1 MSGRMQIVAIER
13 QRLLMKMDFPLM
25 QRQTEK
31 LLFLP
36 PLTVTTL
43 LPGKLRAGIR
53 EMHVLSLLISGQQ
66 QSSSVLT
73 RAINFVMAH
82 GNESNAFRF
91 WFYCLRFM
99 IFNTIELLTERDNM
113 EGGRFPRRWPAVNFS
128 VFRLMIAIRMD
139 KWELW
144 CYLLFDLWG
153 VYNKDDDP
161 QYL

>member
-1 MSGRMQIVAIER
+1 MSGRMQIVAIAR

-25 QRQTEK
+25 QRQNEK

-43 LPGKLRAGIR
+43 LQGKLRAGIR
-53 EMHVLSLLISGQQ
+53 EMHVLNLLISGQQ

-73 RAINFVMAH
+73 GAINFVMAH

-113 EGGRFPRRWPAVNFS
+113 EGGTTVNFS
-128 VFRLMIAIRMD
+128 MSRLMIAIRMD
-139 KWELW
+139 KWELL

>member
-43 LPGKLRAGIR
+43 SPGKLRAGIR

>member
-1 MSGRMQIVAIER
+1 MSGRMQIVAIAR

-25 QRQTEK
+25 QRQNEK

-53 EMHVLSLLISGQQ
+53 EMHVLNLLISGQQ

-73 RAINFVMAH
+73 GAIYFVMAH

-113 EGGRFPRRWPAVNFS
+113 KGDFQRRWTSVNFS
-128 VFRLMIAIRMD
+128 MSRLMIAIRMD
-139 KWELW
+139 KWELL

>member
-1 MSGRMQIVAIER
+1 MTRRRCLMSGRMQIVAIER

-43 LPGKLRAGIR
+43 LPGKLRAEIR
-53 EMHVLSLLISGQQ
+53 EMHVLSLLISGQ

-91 WFYCLRFM
+91 
-99 IFNTIELLTERDNM
+99 
-113 EGGRFPRRWPAVNFS
+113 
-128 VFRLMIAIRMD
+128 
-139 KWELW
+139 
-144 CYLLFDLWG
+144 
-153 VYNKDDDP
+153 
-161 QYL
+161 